1 MGKFED
7 VLGLPKK
14 EVKANKARIYDFGAV
29 TVLLD
34 IAGKLKIVEIIDE
47 VVKKRKQGLSVGEY
61 MLLAAIN
68 RAVAPR
74 SKQQFWNWY

>member
-7 VLGLPKK
+7 GLGLPEK

-61 MLLAAIN
+61 MLLVAIN
-68 RAVAPR
+68 RAGDPR